1 MKFGGVSTL
10 FFDSCIGL
18 VRAGET
24 ALGQFAPTVSTRFA
38 KKRSSK
44 ALGGCFGEYEFGRGV
59 KVWLSDRF
67 DR

>member
-1 MKFGGVSTL
+1 
-10 FFDSCIGL
+10 
-18 VRAGET
+18 VRRHWGS
-24 ALGQFAPTVSTRFA
+24 LPPTVSTRFA